1 MANGED
7 GMKERW
13 LPVGVL
19 AAVLFAVNALGR
31 IVVMFVASD
40 QDRRQIGIGLV
51 AIAAVGI
58 VMIGASYWWA
68 RRHPMPR
75 VLADLAAA
83 VGTACVLSVLVGPLL
98 VGSKPMAEGSGL
110 FVREIGIYLAI
121 SAGGALFG
129 LLAVMTAGQDWKS
142 QAWKRYA
149 EQARAK
155 PRRAVRR

>member
-1 MANGED
+1 
-7 GMKERW
+7 MKERW

-31 IVVMFVASD
+31 VVVKFVASG
-40 QDRRQIGIGLV
+40 QQATKQTGIGLV
-51 AIAAVGI
+51 AIIAVGV
-58 VMIGASYWWA
+58 VMIAAAYWWA

-75 VLADLAAA
+75 VLADLVTAVVAA
-83 VGTACVLSVLVGPLL
+83 CLLSVLVGPFV
-98 VGSKPMAEGSGL
+98 VGSHPMAEGVGL
-110 FVREIGIYLAI
+110 FIREIGVYLAFA
-121 SAGGALFG
+121 AGGTLFG

-149 EQARAK
+149 EQARAR